1 MPDYSAFPL
10 TDGVRTFLEKPDDY
24 VVDFDNPQQ
33 HYHIALYAVV
43 GVGNFITLLFLA
55 QRLYTKTVLAKG
67 LQLEDGFLLAS
78 WVCSLI
84 VQSVTIWSVGIQ
96 ARGVHAWEQPIERY
110 VLFKI
115 SVYIGGSVFMPCAS
129 FAKIALLVFYLRLSP
144 QTWFTHAC
152 WTTIG
157 IIAVYTPAIFFALIF
172 ACKPVKSAWR
182 VDIEGECIDTT
193 ALFIATCVVNTF
205 TDLVLFLLPIPSTIP
220 PQTHLDADKCLA
232 IILLTFSCFLL

>member
-1 MPDYSAFPL
+1 
-10 TDGVRTFLEKPDDY
+10 
-24 VVDFDNPQQ
+24 
-33 HYHIALYAVV
+33 
-43 GVGNFITLLFLA
+43 
-55 QRLYTKTVLAKG
+55 
-67 LQLEDGFLLAS
+67 
-78 WVCSLI
+78 
-84 VQSVTIWSVGIQ
+84 
-96 ARGVHAWEQPIERY
+96 
-110 VLFKI
+110 
-115 SVYIGGSVFMPCAS
+115 MPCAS

-220 PQTHLDADKCLA
+220 PQTPVDEHNTSHWIFADFLISPLA
-232 IILLTFSCFLL
+232 VLKLRMPLAQKLGVLGLFSIGLV